1 MTRLRPQL
9 TTLAWHRDR
18 GERCPITSTPS
29 PSEAYCE
36 RSDGLMNATRTAS
49 TPSRTTHAS
58 RTTGPGGDQAVL
70 IAELRRA
77 QLIPACSLLGI
88 ADPAAAEIVRTGLP
102 TVQHQRRTLH
112 RHTEEH
118 LFLDTAAW
126 AGVRD
131 LACRDVQTHRVRMHV
146 AEVGDRTLWD
156 RIVIHVT
163 RWVMTRSGVAA
174 PAVPDRPAS

>member
-1 MTRLRPQL
+1 
-9 TTLAWHRDR
+9 
-18 GERCPITSTPS
+18 
-29 PSEAYCE
+29 
-36 RSDGLMNATRTAS
+36 MNATRTES
-49 TPSRTTHAS
+49 TPSRTRQSS
-58 RTTGPGGDQAVL
+58 RTTSPGGDQAAL

-102 TVQHQRRTLH
+102 TVQHQSRTLH

-126 AGVRD
+126 AGVRV
-131 LACRDVQTHRVRMHV
+131 LACWDVRTHSVRMHV
-146 AEVGDRTLWD
+146 AEVGDPTLWD

-163 RWVMTRSGVAA
+163 RSEMTRSGVAG